1 MKVFVLL
8 VLALPLAAGKTPLAW
23 SQAVVES
30 GSLHVQYG
38 ALYHEPAP
46 CHKRSVTPVRENIY
60 IDAGDWLYHVSH
72 VTTRWMANLHEGDK
86 LQVAVDG
93 RSLILRV
100 GRKRYTTQIVER
112 NPVR

>member
-1 MKVFVLL
+1 MKLFVVLL
-8 VLALPLAAGKTPLAW
+8 LALPLAAGKTPLTW

-30 GSLHVQYG
+30 GSRHVQYG

-60 IDAGDWLYHVSH
+60 IDAGEWLYHVSH
-72 VTTRWMANLHEGDK
+72 STTRWMANLREGDK
-86 LQVAVDG
+86 LQVAVNG

-112 NPVR
+112 TPVR